1 MPKNPSGPF
10 WFIREDNKLIR
21 STKEAF
27 DTAIMEGKSIKYNGY
42 PNKRTEKI
50 AEALEA
56 SRMLLLSKPD
66 LPTKFRA
73 VITNPSNVVQVEIID
88 ADDPEFWVKESR
100 NPKYQK

>member
-10 WFIREDNKLIR
+10 WFIREDNKLVQ

-27 DTAIMEGKSIKYNGY
+27 DKAIMEGKSIKYNGY

-66 LPTKFRA
+66 LPTKFRG
-73 VITNPSNVVQVEIID
+73 VLMNPANVVQVEVID
-88 ADDPEFWVKESR
+88 ADDPEFWVKELK
-100 NPKYQK
+100 NPKYQR

>member
-1 MPKNPSGPF
+1 MPKNSSGPF
-10 WFIREDNKLIR
+10 WFIREDKKLIQ

-27 DTAIMEGKSIKYNGY
+27 DKAIIEGKSIKYNGY
-42 PNKRTEKI
+42 PNKRIEKI

-66 LPTKFRA
+66 LSPKFRA
-73 VITNPSNVVQVEIID
+73 VLTNPSNIVQVEIID
-88 ADDPEFWVKESR
+88 VDDPAFWIKESR